1 MKGHRSIHAR
11 GSGCLK
17 IQKSHPRESREW
29 VDGSDPTYS
38 SGLLNLRI
46 PPTEVGGSFRSNL
59 FVQVEALLKLSWLS
73 DALGSF
79 VSEARSEQSTNF
91 RWWDSRTRDVLA
103 FRLDLNHPP
112 TPVGGISEFLR
123 ASEAGCHCEENTR
136 PLPQV
141 VLDMN
146 AH

>member
-1 MKGHRSIHAR
+1 LKGHRSVHAR

-17 IQKSHPRESREW
+17 IQKFHPREW

-38 SGLLNLRI
+38 SELLTLRI
-46 PPTEVGGSFRSNL
+46 PPTEVGGLFRSNL
-59 FVQVEALLKLSWLS
+59 FVQVKGLVRLNSLSN
-73 DALGSF
+73 ALGSF
-79 VSEARSEQSTNF
+79 VSEAGSEQSTNC
-91 RWWDSRTRDVLA
+91 RWWDSRTRAVLA

-123 ASEAGCHCEENTR
+123 ASEAGCHSDENTR
-136 PLPQV
+136 RLPQV